1 MQSKVPPRV
10 AFFSWSASLGK
21 ILTTDN
27 LCKRHILVLDWCY
40 MCKSCGELVDHPL
53 LHYPIACKLWSLA
66 FCLFGIHW
74 VMPHKIVELFESW

>member
-27 LCKRHILVLDWCY
+27 LCKRRILVLDWCY
-40 MCKSCGELVDHPL
+40 MCKSCGELVDHL
-53 LHYPIACKLWSLA
+53 CSMGA
-66 FCLFGIHW
+66 FRDSGAGAGLDNF
-74 VMPHKIVELFESW
+74 